1 MFKINYIGKS
11 DIGLRR
17 SNNEDAFVV
26 KPELA
31 FAAVADGM
39 GGSASGEVASSIF
52 IETAADVFSNARNR
66 SEQDTAESVQNV
78 FQLSNEKIFKTAV
91 ENTSH
96 HGMGCT
102 AEVLAFFD
110 QSYVVGHVGD
120 SRTYLFREG
129 QLRQI
134 TRDHSIVQDQLD
146 QGLITPANARNHS
159 LRNVILRAVGVQET
173 LVVDIIRGE
182 IRSGDIFLLC
192 SDGLSDKVEDASIRE
207 VLLLSIDLDNKA
219 DQLIDRAKS
228 AGGQDNITVTLC
240 EVI

>member
-17 SNNEDAFVV
+17 SNNEDAFAV

-52 IETAADVFSNARNR
+52 IDTAVDVLSKARNR
-66 SEQDTAESVQNV
+66 SVQDTAESVQKV
-78 FQLSNEKIFKTAV
+78 FQLSNGKIFKTAE

-120 SRTYLFREG
+120 SRTYLLREG

-134 TRDHSIVQDQLD
+134 TRDHSVVQDQLD
-146 QGLITPANARNHS
+146 QGLITKANARNHS
-159 LRNVILRAVGVQET
+159 LRNIILRAVGVREP
-173 LVVDIIRGE
+173 LDVDIIRGE

-192 SDGLSDKVEDASIRE
+192 SDGLTDRVEDALIME
-207 VLLLSIDLDNKA
+207 VLLLSVDLDHKADHLIDL
-219 DQLIDRAKS
+219 AKS

-240 EVI
+240 EVV